1 MHMHTKGDVT
11 FRALNKNGKLD
22 PYEYPRRPIE
32 EHIED
37 LLAQMTL
44 DEQAGLLFH
53 DMISMGD
60 DGSLGEGASMFGPFS
75 TSELVATR
83 LINHVNVLRG
93 GDPQLMAAWHNRLQE
108 LAEATRLGIPYC
120 AKTRLIAIN
129 PNGVAGM

>member
-83 LINHVNVLRG
+83 LINHVNVLRAAIRSSWPHG
-93 GDPQLMAAWHNRLQE
+93 TTGCRSWRKQLGWASR
-108 LAEATRLGIPYC
+108 TVRKP
-120 AKTRLIAIN
+120 
-129 PNGVAGM
+129 V